1 MPIVTTSLGYSFAFR
16 SFGMF
21 PNPLSTLQKIRM
33 IINSVV
39 MSHLQY
45 GFSTYIVRFSHDDF
59 NLHHWLVEQSK
70 RIHSS
75 PVHPTPAAAPMMA
88 GQAFARMIL
97 QPPHQACCWS
107 KTAETAVRKDGFRHY
122 MKQPTRIGCHD
133 LDSVSSTCSPLCQ

>member
-21 PNPLSTLQKIRM
+21 PNPLSTLQKIKI

-59 NLHHWLVEQSK
+59 NLHHWLCKISAGKYVMISN
-70 RIHSS
+70 
-75 PVHPTPAAAPMMA
+75 AAPVPIDVHSQKL
-88 GQAFARMIL
+88 GQEIIFDFG
-97 QPPHQACCWS
+97 
-107 KTAETAVRKDGFRHY
+107 V
-122 MKQPTRIGCHD
+122 
-133 LDSVSSTCSPLCQ
+133 